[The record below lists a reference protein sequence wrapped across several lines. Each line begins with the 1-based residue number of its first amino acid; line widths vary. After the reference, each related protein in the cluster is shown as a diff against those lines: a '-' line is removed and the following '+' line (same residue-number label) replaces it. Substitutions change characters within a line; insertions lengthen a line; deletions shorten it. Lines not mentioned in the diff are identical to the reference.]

1 MITINQVIIPLNK
14 SLSDNITILIYQNFK
29 DHLWVTENPGFISYI
44 SQIEISPIIKII
56 QWITMFSLVCFVCY
70 VEYLIFHR
78 NVRRYKQDVRN
89 KEESK

>member
-1 MITINQVIIPLNK
+1 MIQINQVIIPLNK

-29 DHLWVTENPGFISYI
+29 DHLWVTETPGFISYI
-44 SQIEISPIIKII
+44 SQIEVNPVIKII
-56 QWITMFSLVCFVCY
+56 QWVIMFSLVCFVCY

-89 KEESK
+89 KEKSK